1 MNEGNQR
8 MIALYKQKCPKAKP
22 SSKSNSP
29 TKLNQKMRGKQW
41 KNKRRSHVPTD
52 TNPHHQTFEYNHQPQ
67 GVHNSPPQNQ
77 LRNSPLYPNQL
88 FSTPPPLSVTSNSPP
103 RTNLTTSSG
112 TKLAHWQY
120 LPGGRPM
127 EIGPSPERPPLPP

>member
-41 KNKRRSHVPTD
+41 KNKRRSHVPTAI
-52 TNPHHQTFEYNHQPQ
+52 TPHHQTFEYNHQPQ
-67 GVHNSPPQNQ
+67 GIPQKDVVMSPHTLLHTIEHLNTTINPKE
-77 LRNSPLYPNQL
+77 
-88 FSTPPPLSVTSNSPP
+88 STNRCSYVPTY
-103 RTNLTTSSG
+103 TTPHHRAFEY
-112 TKLAHWQY
+112 TH
-120 LPGGRPM
+120 
-127 EIGPSPERPPLPP
+127 